1 MQSRIASVLAGA
13 ALIALPLTAM
23 AAGSGDR
30 PAFDQVDADGNGK
43 ISMEEASKA
52 GVPQAEAK
60 REDIDN
66 DGKLTKADWK
76 FVDLEESGDSSS

>member
-23 AAGSGDR
+23 AAGSGER
-30 PAFDQVDADGNGK
+30 PAFDEADADGNGK
-43 ISMEEASKA
+43 ISMKEASEA
-52 GVPQAEAK
+52 GVPQSEAK

-66 DGKLTKADWK
+66 DGALTKADWK
-76 FVDLEESGDSSS
+76 FVDLEQSEDGSS